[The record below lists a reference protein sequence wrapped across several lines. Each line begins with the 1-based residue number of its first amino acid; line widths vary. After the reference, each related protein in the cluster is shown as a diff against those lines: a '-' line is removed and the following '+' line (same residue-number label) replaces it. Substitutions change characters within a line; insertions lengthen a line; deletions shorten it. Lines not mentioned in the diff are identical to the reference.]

1 MELDSGTEGHR
12 TGKAQRCGV
21 IGKPNPL
28 NGIKF
33 KVRDDHNGGILGRAQ
48 NLPQAAREGSE
59 HPYLGNVY
67 NTREGALRER
77 PDWI

>member
-1 MELDSGTEGHR
+1 MGHR

-21 IGKPNPL
+21 IGKSNPF

-33 KVRDDHNGGILGRAQ
+33 RVRDDHNGGILGRAQ
-48 NLPQAAREGSE
+48 NLSQAAREGSE
-59 HPYLGNVY
+59 HPYFGNVY
-67 NTREGALRER
+67 NSREGASRGH